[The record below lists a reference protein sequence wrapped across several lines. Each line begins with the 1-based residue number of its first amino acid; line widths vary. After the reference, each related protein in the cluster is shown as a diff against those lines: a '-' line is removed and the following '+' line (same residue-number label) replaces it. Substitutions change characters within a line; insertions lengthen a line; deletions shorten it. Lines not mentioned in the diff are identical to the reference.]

1 MEKNNLPYIV
11 KINPTWI
18 VYGSLFL
25 LIVPFLIWSNIAE
38 INRTSRAPGQI
49 VATAKTQ
56 EIQAYDDGVVKKIYV
71 KEGQFVHSKEILV
84 SLEKE
89 RAEAAYEDS
98 KAKVAALEATLARL
112 EAEVFGKEL
121 KFPESVQEYH
131 EFVSNQTQLF
141 KRRQQA
147 LKDEISALNESL
159 ELAKQELDLNL
170 PLLETGDIGS
180 TEIIRLRAKVSEIKG
195 KISNVRNKYFQDSQT
210 DMTKAEEELSTKLQE
225 LADRKITLER
235 TDIYAPIDSIVK
247 NILITTRGAR
257 VRPGDVIMELVPFG
271 DQLIVEAK
279 LQPADI
285 SFIKKGQKASV
296 KLDAYDYTIY
306 GIFDGEVV
314 YISPDA
320 LKEKTQEGEKSYF
333 TVRIKLDETELIS
346 KTGKKIEVT
355 PGMTTSVD
363 IITGRRTVFEYIAKP
378 IIKTVSEAFHER

>member
-1 MEKNNLPYIV
+1 MSQNNLPYLV
-11 KINPTWI
+11 KINPVWI
-18 VYGSLFL
+18 VYGSFFL
-25 LIVPFLIWSNIAE
+25 LIVPFLIWANIAE
-38 INRTSRAPGQI
+38 INRTSKAPGQI

-56 EIQAYDDGVVKKIYV
+56 EIQAYDDGVIEKIYV
-71 KEGQFVHSKEILV
+71 KEGQFVHAKEMLV
-84 SLEKE
+84 SLAKE
-89 RAEAAYEDS
+89 RAQAAYEDS
-98 KAKVAALEATLARL
+98 KAKVAALEATLVRL
-112 EAEVFGKEL
+112 KAEVFGGEL
-121 KFPESVQEYH
+121 KFSESVKEYP

-141 KRRQQA
+141 QRRQQA
-147 LKDEISALNESL
+147 LNDEISALNESL
-159 ELAKQELDLNL
+159 ELANQELELNM
-170 PLLETGDIGS
+170 PLLDTGDIGS
-180 TEIIRLRAKVSEIKG
+180 TEIIRLKAKVSELKG

-257 VRPGDVIMELVPFG
+257 VRPGDIIMELVPFG

-279 LQPADI
+279 LEPADI
-285 SFIKKGQKASV
+285 SFIKKGQKAAV

-306 GIFDGEVV
+306 GIFDGEVI

-320 LKEKTQEGEKSYF
+320 LKEKTSEGEKSYF
-333 TVRIKLDETELIS
+333 TVRIKLDTTELVS
-346 KTGKKIEVT
+346 KSGKNIEVT

-378 IIKTVSEAFHER
+378 IIKTASEAFHER